1 MTNNLVI
8 IGNGILGT
16 LSAIE
21 IKRKYPKLK
30 VQIIG
35 NKKRPY
41 SASTG
46 AGAMANVYAEIENGP
61 YKDRN
66 EARFL
71 KIGLSARQRWLK
83 IFDQLKISKKIITA
97 KDTIVFLKKNPS
109 RFENYNYNNM
119 KEVAIADNKAH
130 LLSKKKIKEYFPNT
144 YEKIQ
149 EATILKD
156 EFAICTVALFKCL
169 EKIQDKYGIISVD
182 SHVKKIKTISNNK
195 LKIHLQNEHKSII
208 ANKIVV
214 TAGSNSELLFEKKLN
229 LIPMLQGVGSAIILN
244 NIYNLPESF
253 QKYVIRTVNRG
264 GAQCGLHTVP
274 RSNGTLYLGAGNYIS
289 RPGISNHRLETIR
302 YLYDLFSDELV
313 GKNIAYPLFGDISLG
328 YRPRT
333 LDGFPSI
340 GHHKKYS
347 NIFFATG
354 TNRVG
359 LTWAPEIVIQ
369 VLKWLDGKEISSDF
383 CGWHPDRKIISYGN
397 EKSCIKYFVD
407 SRLSAGLEHSNF
419 SKTQTKKMRKE
430 LTSLALK
437 QIKKIKSLYP
447 GTMINPDNWQVILSK
462 EL

>member
-1 MTNNLVI
+1 
-8 IGNGILGT
+8 
-16 LSAIE
+16 
-21 IKRKYPKLK
+21 
-30 VQIIG
+30 
-35 NKKRPY
+35 
-41 SASTG
+41 
-46 AGAMANVYAEIENGP
+46 
-61 YKDRN
+61 
-66 EARFL
+66 
-71 KIGLSARQRWLK
+71 
-83 IFDQLKISKKIITA
+83 
-97 KDTIVFLKKNPS
+97 
-109 RFENYNYNNM
+109 M